1 MEKMKR
7 ALLPGFDP
15 LPHALST
22 KGLSALVAVVVLGT
36 GFMVQRYVES
46 SQATSQ
52 ATSTPTSKQ
61 SSSPSSARFDRP
73 SEVQAAPT
81 EGNSYGYAAPSS
93 RSNESHS
100 RGCCGWRATTTAP
113 HARVESAS
121 TQVSQPTTPSLFQP
135 EGDSVGG

>member
-36 GFMVQRYVES
+36 GFMVERYVES
-46 SQATSQ
+46 SQATST
-52 ATSTPTSKQ
+52 ATSTPASKRQ
-61 SSSPSSARFDRP
+61 SSSSARFERP
-73 SEVQAAPT
+73 SEVQASPS
-81 EGNSYGYAAPSS
+81 EGSSYGSAVPAS
-93 RSNESHS
+93 RSSESRS

>member
-7 ALLPGFDP
+7 ALLSGFDP

-52 ATSTPTSKQ
+52 ATSSKQ
-61 SSSPSSARFDRP
+61 TPASARFERP

-81 EGNSYGYAAPSS
+81 EGRSYGYAMPSK
-93 RSNESHS
+93 RSNEA
-100 RGCCGWRATTTAP
+100 RGHGCFGWHGSTTTHP
-113 HARVESAS
+113 RVESAS
-121 TQVSQPTTPSLFQP
+121 TQTSQPTTPSLFQP
-135 EGDSVGG
+135 EGESVGG